1 MSLQGNKDV
10 VQRIIDLLNESKREQ
25 AKELYTDDFSN
36 HDPGAPEV
44 TTREGLIQTFAVW
57 WTGFPDAHTTI
68 DDMIAEGDQVAKRWT
83 FRGTQTGEFQGI
95 PPTGKSIAM
104 TGITIYRFAGG
115 KVAEC
120 WWNYDTMGAM
130 QQLGVIPPM
139 G

>member
-1 MSLQGNKDV
+1 
-10 VQRIIDLLNESKREQ
+10 
-25 AKELYTDDFSN
+25 
-36 HDPGAPEV
+36 
-44 TTREGLIQTFAVW
+44 
-57 WTGFPDAHTTI
+57 
-68 DDMIAEGDQVAKRWT
+68 MIAEGDQVAKRFT

-104 TGITIYRFAGG
+104 TGITIYRCADG

-120 WWNYDTMGAM
+120 WWSYDTMGAM

>member
-10 VQRIIDLLNESKREQ
+10 VQRIVDLLNEGKREQ
-25 AKELYTDDFSN
+25 LKELYTEDFCN
-36 HDPGAPEV
+36 HDPGAPQV
-44 TTREGLIQTFAVW
+44 TTRDALIQLLGVW
-57 WTGFPDAHTTI
+57 WAGFPDAQATI
-68 DDMIAEGDQVAKRWT
+68 DDMIAEGDQVAKRYT

-120 WWNYDTMGAM
+120 WWNYDTIGAM

>member
-10 VQRIIDLLNESKREQ
+10 VQRIIDHLNAGTREQ
-25 AKELYTDDFSN
+25 ARELYTEDFVN
-36 HDPGAPEV
+36 HDPGSPQV
-44 TTREGLIQTFAVW
+44 TSRDALIQTFAVW
-57 WTGFPDAHTTI
+57 WTAFPDAHTTI
-68 DDMIAEGDQVAKRWT
+68 DDLVAEGDQVAKRWT
-83 FRGTQTGEFQGI
+83 FRGTQNGEFQGI
-95 PPTGKSIAM
+95 PPTGKAIEM
-104 TGITIYRFAGG
+104 TGITIYRLVGG